1 MKVAFV
7 GGTGPAGIGLGA
19 RAARAGHHVL
29 IGSRSDERAH
39 EAAAKIVEL
48 AGGGSVT
55 GGSNA
60 SAIAEAD
67 VVVLSVL
74 AEAQPVVV
82 GELAGLLD
90 GKIVVSMANP
100 VTVAE
105 GRATFQAPPAGSLAE
120 QAQREAPAA
129 RVVGALHEI
138 RVSRFAKVD
147 RAIDSDTIVT
157 GDDDAAKEA
166 VMALCADVGVRPVD
180 GGPLANSRY
189 VEAFVAVLVSINF
202 RYKAGVS
209 YRITGLQQA

>member
-19 RAARAGHHVL
+19 RLARAGHDVFV
-29 IGSRSDERAH
+29 GSRSEERAY
-39 EAAAKIVEL
+39 EAVAKIVEL
-48 AGGGSVT
+48 GGGTVT
-55 GGSNA
+55 GGTNENM
-60 SAIAEAD
+60 IAGAD
-67 VVVLSVL
+67 VVVLSVH
-74 AEAQPVVV
+74 AEAQPEAVRA
-82 GELAGLLD
+82 LAGLLD

-120 QAQREAPAA
+120 QAQRDAPGA
-129 RVVGALHEI
+129 RLVSALHEI

-157 GDDDAAKEA
+157 GDDAAAKET
-166 VMALCADVGVRPVD
+166 VMGLCSDAGVRPVD
-180 GGPLANSRY
+180 GGPLQNSRHA
-189 VEAFVAVLVSINF
+189 EAFVAVLVSINF

-209 YRITGLQQA
+209 YRITGLPEV

>member
-19 RAARAGHHVL
+19 RAARAGHDVFV
-29 IGSRSDERAH
+29 GSRSDERAQ
-39 EAAAKIVEL
+39 EATAKIVEL
-48 AGGGSVT
+48 AGGGNVR

-74 AEAQPVVV
+74 AEAQPIVV

-100 VTVAE
+100 VTVAD
-105 GRATFQAPPAGSLAE
+105 GRATFDAPPAGSLAE
-120 QAQREAPAA
+120 QAQRDAPGA
-129 RVVGALHEI
+129 RVVSALHEI

-147 RAIDSDTIVT
+147 RVIDSDTIVT
-157 GDDDAAKEA
+157 GDDDEAKGS
-166 VMALCADVGVRPVD
+166 VMALCADIGVHPVD
-180 GGPLANSRY
+180 GGPLVNSRH

-209 YRITGLQQA
+209 YRITGLKQG

>member
-1 MKVAFV
+1 MKIAFV

-19 RAARAGHHVL
+19 RAARAGHHVFV
-29 IGSRSDERAH
+29 GSRSDERAQ

-55 GGSNA
+55 SGSNA
-60 SAIAEAD
+60 SAIAVAD
-67 VVVLSVL
+67 VVVLSVH
-74 AEAQPVVV
+74 AEAQPAVV
-82 GELAGLLD
+82 GELGGLLD

-100 VTVAE
+100 VTVAG

-120 QAQREAPAA
+120 QAQHDAPGA
-129 RVVGALHEI
+129 RVVSALHEI

-157 GDDDAAKEA
+157 GDDDAAKER
-166 VMALCADVGVRPVD
+166 VMALCADIGVNPVD

-209 YRITGLQQA
+209 YRITGLQQS

>member
-19 RAARAGHHVL
+19 RAARAGHDVL
-29 IGSRSDERAH
+29 IGSRSDERAR

-55 GGSNA
+55 GGSNDA
-60 SAIAEAD
+60 AIAAAD
-67 VVVLSVL
+67 VVVLSVH
-74 AEAQPVVV
+74 AEAQPEVVRA
-82 GELAGLLD
+82 LAGLLD
-90 GKIVVSMANP
+90 GKVVVSIANP
-100 VTVAE
+100 VIVAE
-105 GRATFQAPPAGSLAE
+105 GRATFEAPPAGSLAE
-120 QAQREAPAA
+120 EAQREAPGA
-129 RVVGALHEI
+129 RVVSALHEI

-157 GDDDAAKEA
+157 GDDDGAKET
-166 VMALCADVGVRPVD
+166 VMALCTDVGVHPVD
-180 GGPLANSRY
+180 GGPLVNSRY

-209 YRITGLQQA
+209 YRITGLQR